1 MALDKNTLWGEIC
14 AIFEEKTNKK
24 PTKPT
29 YDLQKDLL
37 QTYTDVYN
45 ENPTVQDGDQ
55 TFSFQDRMNQVG
67 SHIGVNNPGQL
78 QQPAQQ
84 QTQSAGMQQYRD
96 ENGDKEF
103 VMHFIDMMV
112 QAAIELRKYVKPNG
126 GVDARL
132 MYAHNTDQYGNG
144 SVQGYTDVDAG
155 YLMKMKDIIDLL
167 SLNFLYYDPNQTDA
181 QGNQVPLDQTSYM
194 KNTPKT
200 YRALAL
206 GALQKKAKKDEPNQ
220 VMDYEGLKEYILNYL
235 TGDKGIMK
243 AQLDGTLW
251 HNDSGTGY
259 KDVYGITGKDGKK
272 KFYDAHK
279 DLVQADYFKKMA
291 DKMIRAVYGVDLNIP
306 DSLFTYGNNK
316 LADDTLV
323 INFTSAHR
331 CPAWNDCL
339 VKNAC
344 YAKASEHGYKDL
356 FSKNKNVNMM
366 WEGSKYD
373 QRIMD
378 ALKAVIRSYLISISK
393 VANIMN
399 MPAQQQQAKR
409 TTANQ
414 QVMQQASTDND
425 YSMVNEAGGVNPGQ
439 MRVIEMLKSHEG
451 FNQLSD
457 EQVEMIKD
465 PKNQMLR
472 ARYIR
477 LNEEG
482 DFIGQWLVD
491 AIDEFAGELK
501 RIGVSVAAYTCRNLN
516 YNGIKNIILN
526 ASKAQIGTN
535 GDGSIAGAVARRFY
549 AVPEDFYNSLD
560 ETYAPNSAAVKYDEQ
575 GNPLTE
581 PVMPTLVNENG
592 EWHII
597 PFPQPVYADE
607 GGMQRNEG
615 YYYYKCPCG
624 RGKKEKKTDVATPV
638 STRFQTVN
646 LGGMEA
652 DKSGINCY
660 DCRMC
665 YEPKSALT
673 DKPIVVYV
681 QVHSTEKDMFDYKQ
695 QKDTGYSKGYQ
706 QTRQS
711 LGLNEGIEGEQ
722 EEDREAMAY
731 QQITNNAIQSVREH
745 LMSLSNGQ
753 LEESKVKEEFNMIL
767 ERINNVKF

>member
-14 AIFEEKTNKK
+14 SIFEEKTNKK
-24 PTKPT
+24 PTKQT
-29 YDLQKDLL
+29 FDLQKDLL

-45 ENPTVQDGDQ
+45 ENPTIQDGDK
-55 TFSFQDRMNQVG
+55 TFTFQDRMNQVG
-67 SHIGVNNPGQL
+67 SQIGVNNPGQV
-78 QQPAQQ
+78 QQS
-84 QTQSAGMQQYRD
+84 QSQAAGMQAYKD
-96 ENGDKEF
+96 ENGDKAF
-103 VMHFIDMMV
+103 VLNFIDQMV

-126 GVDARL
+126 GVDPRL
-132 MYAHNTDQYGNG
+132 MYAHNMDQYNSGA
-144 SVQGYTDVDAG
+144 QGYTDVDAG

-167 SLNFLYYDPNQTDA
+167 SLNFLYYDPNQVDA
-181 QGNQVPLDQTSYM
+181 DGKPVDLYQTSYM

-200 YRALAL
+200 YRDIALNAL
-206 GALQKKAKKDEPNQ
+206 KEKASESDLNLRNQ
-220 VMDYEGLKEYILNYL
+220 VMDYEDLKNYIVNYL
-235 TGDKGIMK
+235 TSDSTIIKK
-243 AQLDGTLW
+243 HLDGTIW
-251 HNDSGTGY
+251 TSKSGTGY
-259 KDVYGITGKDGKK
+259 KDRYPGYTGKDAKKNFYADHKEMVQDDFFKKLADKLLNAVYGIELD
-272 KFYDAHK
+272 
-279 DLVQADYFKKMA
+279 V
-291 DKMIRAVYGVDLNIP
+291 P
-306 DSLFTYGNNK
+306 DTLFTYGNNK

-356 FSKNKNVNMM
+356 FAKNKQVNMM

-378 ALKAVIRSYLISISK
+378 ALKAVIRSHIIDYGK
-393 VANIMN
+393 VEQLVK
-399 MPAQQQQAKR
+399 MPAQAAQQKR
-409 TTANQ
+409 NAMNQ
-414 QVMQQASTDND
+414 QVMQNMSTDNE
-425 YSMVNEAGGVNPGQ
+425 YPMVNEAYTPAQ
-439 MRVIEMLKSHEG
+439 MKMIEIVKSHEG
-451 FNQLSD
+451 FNQLTD
-457 EQVEMIKD
+457 EQAEMLRD

-482 DFIGQWLVD
+482 DFIGQWLLD

-526 ASKAQIGTN
+526 ASKASIGTN
-535 GDGSIAGAVARRFY
+535 TDGSVANAIARRFY

-560 ETYAPNSAAVKYDEQ
+560 ETYAPSSAAVKYDEQ
-575 GNPLTE
+575 GNPTTP
-581 PVMPTLVNENG
+581 PVKPTIVNENG

-597 PFPQPVYADE
+597 PYPQPVYADE
-607 GGMQRNEG
+607 SGQQKNES

-624 RGKKEKKTDVATPV
+624 RGKKEKKTDEVTPV
-638 STRFQTVN
+638 TQRFQDVD
-646 LGGMEA
+646 LGGVSA

-665 YEPKSALT
+665 YEPKSTLT

-681 QVHSTEKDMFDYKQ
+681 QVHSTEKDMFDYKK

-711 LGLNEGIEGEQ
+711 LGLNEGVEGEQ
-722 EEDREAMAY
+722 EEDRETMAY
-731 QQITNNAIQSVREH
+731 QQIVNNAVWSVNEH
-745 LMSLSNGQ
+745 LQNLGNIN
-753 LEESKVKEEFNMIL
+753 EEKVKEEFNLLL